1 MRKSALMMSASLM
14 VLSAPAFA
22 QETDTDGGG
31 ADTAQSSTEG
41 AAVDDSTVEVDT
53 YQDTSD
59 IVITATRRNAA
70 LSDVPLAVS
79 AVTADILQNSGASD
93 IRQLTQVSPSLLV
106 SSTSSEAGGG
116 VARIRGIGTVG
127 DNPGLESSVGV
138 FIDGVYRSRTG
149 TGLTELGQIDRIEV
163 LRGPQGTLFG
173 RNTSAGLI
181 SVITAKPLFEPEIAA
196 SLDLGNYNYRRAEAS
211 LTGPLSDTVA
221 GRIDGIYVNRDGFFR
236 DAISGRDINDRS
248 RYLLRGQLLWEPS
261 SDVEVRIIGDYAKRD
276 EECCA
281 ASYLPARDYIA
292 GVGDA
297 PSTFKT
303 LQEGLGA
310 TIYDDTFARTTEVTP
325 GRSYRS
331 DVEDWGVSGEIV
343 YDFGGAELTS
353 ITAYRYNNYIR
364 GQDADYNSLDI
375 LYRDDD
381 GSAYNTFKTFSQEL
395 RLQGEA
401 MDGRLDWLVGG
412 YFAKENLTVRDN
424 LTIGNDFTNYANCLT
439 AVNFSLNPAVPESI
453 IAPTNPTC
461 FNPAVAGVVRSGL
474 EAQIAAAIGAGDLAT
489 AAALG
494 DLVGVLSAF
503 ARLPADALVPVD
515 FGAAPFTNGGYTNI
529 SLANGGGALSL
540 DGVLVDDTYDQ
551 QSTNFAIF
559 THNIFEVTDRLDL
572 TIGLRYTREKK
583 TLDVDLND
591 NSNLCSF
598 FSVAAPSLQTIPCI
612 VPATPGG
619 NLTAS
624 DSKTENEFSG
634 TAVISYEATDDIL
647 AYASYSRGYKAGG
660 FNLDRT
666 PLLRSNGNG
675 AILPQTDLDALKF
688 DAEINNAFELGF
700 KYDGRGLDVNVAFF
714 HQTFEDFQ
722 LNQFNGIAFEVAN
735 INSCSDDLGGLDRDG
750 AVGTGSC
757 SSDNVRG
764 GVRSRG
770 VEFEV
775 FSRPVDNVQLNLGGT
790 YSETKYRNNLVGSDG
805 VALSPQLFQL
815 PGRRISNSNALTLTG
830 SFTWTPP
837 IGGSGL
843 RGLVYID
850 GRHMSSFNTG
860 SDLDIEK
867 VQPSFQVFN
876 GRVGIR
882 GPDNSWAVELWGQN
896 LFNKDYIQVAFD
908 APLQGLNGSPAT
920 NTARGVDEG
929 LYSVANQLFGAFL
942 GEPRTYGLTL
952 RTRFGFGGSA
962 PEPYTPPPAPPEPP
976 VVETPPPPATITC
989 PDGSVILASDACPAP
1004 PPPPPV
1010 IEEPEPE
1017 RG

>member
-1 MRKSALMMSASLM
+1 MRKSALMMSASFM

-22 QETDTDGGG
+22 QETDTDGG
-31 ADTAQSSTEG
+31 AAETAQSSTEG
-41 AAVDDSTVEVDT
+41 AAVDDSTVETDT

-59 IVITATRRNAA
+59 IVITATRRNEA

-79 AVTADILQNSGASD
+79 AVTAEILQNSGASD

-106 SSTSSEAGGG
+106 SSTTSEAGAGT
-116 VARIRGIGTVG
+116 ARIRGIGTVG
-127 DNPGLESSVGV
+127 DNPGLEGSVGV

-181 SVITAKPLFEPEIAA
+181 SVITAKPRFEPEVAA
-196 SLDLGNYNYRRAEAS
+196 SIDVGNYNLRRGELS
-211 LTGPLSDTVA
+211 LTGPLSDTLA
-221 GRIDGIYVNRDGFFR
+221 GRIDGVYLTRDGYFR
-236 DAISGRDINDRS
+236 DAISGRDINDRD

-261 SDVEVRIIGDYAKRD
+261 SDLEVRIVGDYSSRD

-281 ASYLPARDYIA
+281 ASYLPAQDYTAA
-292 GVGDA
+292 GSG
-297 PSTFKT
+297 PSTFKN
-303 LQEGLGA
+303 LLEGLGA

-325 GRSYRS
+325 GRTYRS
-331 DVEDWGVSGEIV
+331 DVQDWGISGELV

-353 ITAYRYNNYIR
+353 ITAYRYNEYIR

-381 GSAYNTFKTFSQEL
+381 GGASNTFKTFSQEL

-412 YFAKENLTVRDN
+412 YFASENLVVQDN
-424 LTIGNDFTNYANCLT
+424 LTIGADFENYANCLT
-439 AVNFSLNPAVPESI
+439 GLNFVAATGQTALVDPN
-453 IAPTNPTC
+453 NPTC
-461 FNPAVAGVVRSGL
+461 FRPAVAAGVRAVIEG
-474 EAQIAAAIGAGDLAT
+474 QIAAAIGAGDAAT

-494 DLVGVLSAF
+494 QQAALLSAF
-503 ARLPADALVPVD
+503 ARLGPSAFVPVD
-515 FGAAPFTNGGYTNI
+515 FSGAPFTNGGYSNVA
-529 SLANGGGALSL
+529 LVNGGGVIGFG
-540 DGVLVDDTYDQ
+540 DTLVDDTYDQ
-551 QSTNFAIF
+551 QSTNFALF

-572 TIGLRYTREKK
+572 TVGLRYTREKK

-591 NSNLCSF
+591 NAALCSF
-598 FSVAAPSLQTIPCI
+598 FSVAAPSVQTLPCI

-675 AILPQTDLDALKF
+675 AILPQTNLDALKF

-735 INSCSDDLGGLDRDG
+735 INSCSEDLGGLDRDG

-775 FSRPVDNVQLNLGGT
+775 FSRPMDNVQLNFGGT
-790 YSETKYRNNLVGSDG
+790 YAETKYRNNLVGSEG

-837 IGGSGL
+837 IGDNGL
-843 RGLVYID
+843 TGLVYVD

-867 VQPSFQVFN
+867 IQPSFQVFN

-882 GPDNSWAVELWGQN
+882 GPDNAWAVELWGQN
-896 LFNKDYIQVAFD
+896 LFDKDYVQVAFD

-929 LYSVANQLFGAFL
+929 LYPVANQLFGAFL

-952 RTRFGFGGSA
+952 RTRFGLGGSA
-962 PEPYTPPPAPPEPP
+962 PAPYTPPPAPPEPP
-976 VVETPPPPATITC
+976 VVEAPPPPPATITC
-989 PDGSVILASDACPAP
+989 PDGSVILASDECPAP